1 MQGLVVGTVAL
12 ADSHSLPTV
21 SSQYTLSA
29 ALDAA
34 KYPSSS
40 YASLSLCAINPI
52 FAALSRDILSATSAI
67 LRRPVILASP
77 SEASAASGS
86 GAAGGMFQHLPP
98 APGAAP
104 PPLLVLAPPLT
115 FHRKLAL
122 DVRVVVVG
130 ASETALS
137 ALRSIVL
144 RRDTALPRV
153 TLLAPLGAAAA
164 PALLDPQLAA
174 VMHDARVTV
183 LDASM
188 AALDRYGAIIP
199 YAMSLCWEPN
209 FRGQECKSG
218 KCMLSWRA

>member
-1 MQGLVVGTVAL
+1 ML
-12 ADSHSLPTV
+12 
-21 SSQYTLSA
+21 
-29 ALDAA
+29 
-34 KYPSSS
+34 
-40 YASLSLCAINPI
+40 
-52 FAALSRDILSATSAI
+52 
-67 LRRPVILASP
+67 LASP
-77 SEASAASGS
+77 SDASAASGS
-86 GAAGGMFQHLPP
+86 GASGGMFQHLPP

-153 TLLAPLGAAAA
+153 TLLAPLGAATA

-188 AALDRYGAIIP
+188 AALDRYTVFLPDTISVE
-199 YAMSLCWEPN
+199 YARSAELYMS
-209 FRGQECKSG
+209 GSCK
-218 KCMLSWRA
+218 CCTAANLVH

>member
-1 MQGLVVGTVAL
+1 MQGLVIGIVGL
-12 ADSHSLPTV
+12 AEPQSLAIV
-21 SSQYTLSA
+21 SSQYTMSA

-34 KYPSSS
+34 KYPASA

-52 FAALSRDILSATSAI
+52 FAALSRDILSGASAT
-67 LRRPVILASP
+67 LRRPVLLASP

-86 GAAGGMFQHLPP
+86 GASGGTFQHLPP
-98 APGAAP
+98 APGAMP

-130 ASETALS
+130 ASETALT

-188 AALDRYGAIIP
+188 VALDRYGSRFQYLVHQAI
-199 YAMSLCWEPN
+199 SLLYLGHVC
-209 FRGQECKSG
+209 
-218 KCMLSWRA
+218 